1 MNVQQAVDLCESIL
15 SDLEQLSDVEAAE
28 EFSDSVTEKVKG
40 IQETIERRQDVT
52 ANQERA
58 LNNMNEGVQRWL
70 DKIGN

>member
-1 MNVQQAVDLCESIL
+1 MNVEQAIDLCESIL

-28 EFSDSVTEKVKG
+28 EFSDSVAEKVNG
-40 IQETIERRQDVT
+40 IKETIERRQDVT